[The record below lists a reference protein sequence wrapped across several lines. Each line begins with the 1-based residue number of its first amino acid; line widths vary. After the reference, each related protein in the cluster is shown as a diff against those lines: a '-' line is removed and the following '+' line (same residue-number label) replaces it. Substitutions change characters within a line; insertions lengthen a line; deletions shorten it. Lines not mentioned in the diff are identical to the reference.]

1 MLERF
6 TSDARAVVMG
16 AREAAAGLGH
26 NFIGCEHLLLA
37 LAATDGEVGT
47 VLRDQG
53 VTPERVRTETLRLVG
68 AGRGISLFDVLD
80 RDALASIGI
89 DLDAVR
95 SKVEA
100 AFGPDALVTPVG
112 RRPRG
117 RRWPRHRAA
126 RAAAVAAPAGQN
138 QAPAAGRGRIPFTPR
153 AKKALWRAV
162 QEARAR
168 YSGQIGLEH
177 LGLAVVSMPDGAVP
191 PILAAIGASGPHLR
205 TQILNRYRRAS

>member
-6 TSDARAVVMG
+6 TSDARTVVVG

-37 LAATDGEVGT
+37 LAATGGEAGT

-117 RRWPRHRAA
+117 RRWPRRRAS
-126 RAAAVAAPAGQN
+126 RAPTGAAPDAQN
-138 QAPAAGRGRIPFTPR
+138 LGPGGGRGRIPFTPR
-153 AKKALWRAV
+153 AKKVLWHAV
-162 QEARAR
+162 QEARAEHT
-168 YSGQIGLEH
+168 GQIGLEH

-191 PILAAIGASGPHLR
+191 PILAAIGTSGARLR
-205 TQILNRYRRAS
+205 TQILDRYRQAS